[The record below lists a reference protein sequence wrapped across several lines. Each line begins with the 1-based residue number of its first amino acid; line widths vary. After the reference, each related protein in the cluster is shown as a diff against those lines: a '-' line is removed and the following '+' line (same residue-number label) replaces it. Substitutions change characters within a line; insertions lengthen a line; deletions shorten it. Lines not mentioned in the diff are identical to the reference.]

1 MKYYLA
7 RVLIILFVVVTAIAA
22 IILMKN
28 RQPAAEQQEVMV
40 PDSTFDG
47 QIKKLPEVTISPQAS
62 LLELEL
68 TLPTGQKF
76 NIKAPF
82 ALKTYSD
89 DTNVIEFGQSP
100 YTEPMQYINLPIIAH
115 NGVSVV
121 RIDLNFSYCG
131 TEDESLCYF
140 EDVRLIIP
148 VVVSQDGDTS
158 FAVVFT
164 AGS

>member
-22 IILMKN
+22 IILIKN
-28 RQPAAEQQEVMV
+28 RQPATEQEVMV

-47 QIKKLPEVTISPQAS
+47 QVKKLPEVNISPRTS

-68 TLPTGQKF
+68 DLPADQKF

-82 ALKTYSD
+82 TLKTYSD
-89 DTNVIEFGQSP
+89 DTGVIDFGQAP

-115 NGVSVV
+115 AGATVV

-131 TEDESLCYF
+131 SEDESLCYF
-140 EDVRLIIP
+140 EDVRLVIP

-158 FAVVFT
+158 FAVVFA